1 MRLRPELEVLSLA
14 SNPFGDEGLAAL
26 VAPPA
31 AAAGALPKLQTL
43 DLRSTRVTDAGC
55 AGLAATLD
63 SGALPALESL
73 YLVQITASA
82 AAQVAVQEALER
94 SVRVRTRTDHFSR
107 LRRITSAF
115 LTALDAVLVGVLFA
129 FSAVAPKPDSE
140 LLRVL
145 RHLLGPLV
153 LAARGEVALVLSLA
167 LLRLCAEVARPGAW
181 QYYLSQA
188 LRFCP

>member
-1 MRLRPELEVLSLA
+1 M
-14 SNPFGDEGLAAL
+14 
-26 VAPPA
+26 
-31 AAAGALPKLQTL
+31 
-43 DLRSTRVTDAGC
+43 
-55 AGLAATLD
+55 
-63 SGALPALESL
+63 
-73 YLVQITASA
+73 
-82 AAQVAVQEALER
+82 
-94 SVRVRTRTDHFSR
+94 RVRTRTDHFSR

-167 LLRLCAEVARPGAW
+167 LLRSLCAEVARPGAW
-181 QYYLSQA
+181 QHYLSQA

>member
-1 MRLRPELEVLSLA
+1 M
-14 SNPFGDEGLAAL
+14 
-26 VAPPA
+26 
-31 AAAGALPKLQTL
+31 LPKLQTL

-73 YLVQITASA
+73 YLVKITASA

-115 LTALDAVLVGVLFA
+115 LTAAALDVVLVA

-153 LAARGEVALVLSLA
+153 LAARGEVALGLSLA
-167 LLRLCAEVARPGAW
+167 LLRLCTEVARPGAW
-181 QYYLSQA
+181 LYCLSQA
-188 LRFCP
+188 L